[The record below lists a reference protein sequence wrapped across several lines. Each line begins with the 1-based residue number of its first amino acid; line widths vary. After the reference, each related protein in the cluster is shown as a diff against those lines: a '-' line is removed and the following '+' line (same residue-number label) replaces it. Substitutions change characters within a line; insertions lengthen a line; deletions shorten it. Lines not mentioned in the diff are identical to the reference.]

1 MDDDSERRFG
11 GGRLFYYDEIEPEV
25 HDSAARLAH
34 LKAAAA
40 GTSETHSCHRQRT
53 QSLPL
58 VRRLLEDVL
67 FLDTNRVDNASVAE
81 RLERYALAVERAN
94 NPSCSRDKGHSQ
106 SVKFA

>member
-11 GGRLFYYDEIEPEV
+11 GGLFYYDEIEPEV

-40 GTSETHSCHRQRT
+40 GTSETHARHRPRT

-67 FLDTNRVDNASVAE
+67 LLDTNRVNAASVAKH
-81 RLERYALAVERAN
+81 LGRYALAVERAN